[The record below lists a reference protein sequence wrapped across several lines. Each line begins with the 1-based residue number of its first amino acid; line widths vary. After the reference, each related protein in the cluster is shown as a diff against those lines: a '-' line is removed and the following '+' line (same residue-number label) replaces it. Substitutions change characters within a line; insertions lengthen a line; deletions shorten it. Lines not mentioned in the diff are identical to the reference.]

1 MVERIKTGVPGLDK
15 LIEGGFPVSSSILLV
30 GPPGAGKST
39 LCEQFIFEGLKS
51 KQPGLYVT
59 LDSSPKEVI
68 KTMEDFGWRLDA
80 LKSMLKFIDGYSW
93 RIGGAT
99 GEFVISNLG
108 NINELNIAISEV
120 IKRMGVA
127 GVKRKVF
134 DSVSTLL
141 LYADPGLVVK
151 MIPVIVAKSK
161 EAGYVQMLILEEG
174 VHDPKTVTTLNYI
187 TDGLIEFKMEED
199 KRFLRVARMKG
210 TAHSRD
216 WVPFEVTDKGIVV
229 KK

>member
-1 MVERIKTGVPGLDK
+1 MVERVKTGIPGLDK
-15 LIEGGFPVSSSILLV
+15 LIEGGFPVCSSILFV
-30 GPPGAGKST
+30 GPPGVGKST
-39 LCEQFIFEGLKS
+39 IAEQFIFEGLRN

-59 LDSSPKEVI
+59 LDSSPKEVV
-68 KTMEDFGWRLDA
+68 KSMEDFGWKLDS

-93 RIGGAT
+93 RIGGAS
-99 GEFVISNLG
+99 GEFVISNLS

-120 IKRMGVA
+120 IKAHGA
-127 GVKRKVF
+127 GTKRKIF

-141 LYADPGLVVK
+141 LYADPLLVVK
-151 MIPVIVAKSK
+151 MIPVIVAKSR
-161 EAGYVQMLILEEG
+161 EAGYVQILILEEG
-174 VHDPKTVTTLNYI
+174 VHDPKTVTTLNYV

-199 KRFLRVARMKG
+199 RRFLRIARMKG

-216 WVPFEVTDKGIVV
+216 WVPFDVTDKGVIV

>member
-1 MVERIKTGVPGLDK
+1 MVERVKTGIPGLDK
-15 LIEGGFPVSSSILLV
+15 LIEGGFPVCSSILLI
-30 GPPGAGKST
+30 GPPGVGKST
-39 LCEQFIFEGLKS
+39 IAEQFIFEGLRS

-59 LDSSPKEVI
+59 LDSSPKEVV
-68 KTMEDFGWRLDA
+68 KSMEDFGWKLDS
-80 LKSMLKFIDGYSW
+80 LKNMLKFIDGYSW
-93 RIGGAT
+93 RIGGAA

-120 IKRMGVA
+120 IKAHGA
-127 GVKRKVF
+127 GVKRKIF

-141 LYADPGLVVK
+141 LYADPSMVVK
-151 MIPVIVAKSK
+151 LMPVIVAKSR
-161 EAGYVQMLILEEG
+161 EAGYVQILILEEG

-199 KRFLRVARMKG
+199 RRFLRIARMKG
-210 TAHSRD
+210 TDHSRD
-216 WVPFEVTDKGIVV
+216 WVPFDVTDKGVIV